1 MQRSDL
7 DAHLKRIDDLIEEMN
22 AVVPPST
29 SYQSVKFRADLAGLL
44 VVAIAATYENCV
56 KEVLYSY
63 TGRQHAAF
71 ESYARRRYNKI
82 NSRIGVA
89 DLKSYCELLDPS
101 LKRRFQDGLS
111 VRKKAIFE
119 RTGGNIESLYG
130 QLLDWRHEFAHTGVR
145 NTTLE
150 EAARAH
156 LFGKRVIYVFAHA
169 LN

>member
-7 DAHLKRIDDLIEEMN
+7 DIHLKRIDDLVAEMN
-22 AVVPPST
+22 DVVPPST
-29 SYQSVKFRADLAGLL
+29 SYKSIKFRADLAGLL

-71 ESYARRRYNKI
+71 ESYARRKYNKI
-82 NSRIGVA
+82 NSRISVS
-89 DLKSYCELLDPS
+89 DLKSYCELLDPA
-101 LKRRFQDGLS
+101 LKRQFQEGLA
-111 VRKKAIFE
+111 VRKKAVLE
-119 RTGGNIESLYG
+119 RTGGSIDSSYT
-130 QLLDWRHEFAHTGVR
+130 QLLEWRHEFAHTGVR

-156 LFGKRVIYVFAHA
+156 LFGKRVIYVFAET
-169 LN
+169 LK